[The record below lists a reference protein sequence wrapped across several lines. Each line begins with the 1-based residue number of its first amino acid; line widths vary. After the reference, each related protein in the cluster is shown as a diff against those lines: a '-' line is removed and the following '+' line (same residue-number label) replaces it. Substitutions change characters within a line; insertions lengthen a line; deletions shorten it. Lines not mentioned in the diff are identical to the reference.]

1 MPRSFRLV
9 LFLAASGA
17 FLPVLAQQVISAQ
30 SGLIHYVEGQAFQGE
45 EPVALKASTF
55 PSLKAGERLRTGEG
69 RAEVLLNPGVFLRLA
84 EQSAARMVDTRLT
97 NTQVEV
103 ESGSVLVEAGLQDP
117 VNNQVFLLH
126 RDVSIHLRKSGIFRL
141 DTDPPTLRVYEGE
154 ALVRKG
160 EDSLTLKKGRV
171 LPLAGMMVA
180 GKFDPKVGDPFYRW
194 AARRAEYLS
203 MANISAAK
211 RVRDG
216 DFFWGGGSGW
226 VFNPYFGMFTYLP
239 GGGGWF
245 SPFGYRYYSP
255 GTVYRVFERP
265 AFASDRMWD
274 RSRPVVIPQS
284 RSGYAGVRSWA
295 GAGAGAAA
303 SPSSSAGAAPSAP
316 IRGGAGRA
324 GGSGR

>member
-1 MPRSFRLV
+1 MPRGRGLA
-9 LFLAASGA
+9 LFLAVAGASA
-17 FLPVLAQQVISAQ
+17 PVPAQQVISAQ

-45 EPVALKASTF
+45 EPVVLKASTF
-55 PSLKAGERLRTGEG
+55 PSLKAGETLRTGAG

-84 EQSAARMVDTRLT
+84 EQSSVRMVDTRLA

-103 ESGSVLVEAGLQDP
+103 ESGSVLVEAGHQDP
-117 VNNQVFLLH
+117 NHNQLFLLYG
-126 RDVSIHLRKSGIFRL
+126 DFSIHLRKSGIFRL
-141 DTDPPTLRVYEGE
+141 DTDPPALRVYEGE
-154 ALVRKG
+154 ALVRRG
-160 EDSLTLKKGRV
+160 DDSLTLKKGRV
-171 LPLAGMMVA
+171 LALEGMMVA
-180 GKFDPKVGDPFYRW
+180 NRFDPKVGDPFYRW

-226 VFNPYFGMFTYLP
+226 IFNPYFGMFTYLP

-245 SPFGYRYYSP
+245 SPFGYRFYSP

-274 RSRPVVIPQS
+274 RSGPAVIPQS
-284 RSGYAGVRSWA
+284 RSGYAGVRPS
-295 GAGAGAAA
+295 AGAAA
-303 SPSSSAGAAPSAP
+303 TPSTSAGAAATAP
-316 IRGGAGRA
+316 VRGGAGRA